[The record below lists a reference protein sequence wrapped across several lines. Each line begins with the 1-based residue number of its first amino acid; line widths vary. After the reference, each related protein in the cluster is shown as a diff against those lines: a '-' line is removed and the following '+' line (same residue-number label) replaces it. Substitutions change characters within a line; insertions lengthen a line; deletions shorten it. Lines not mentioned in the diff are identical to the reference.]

1 MDLRRESDEIF
12 KAIEKAA
19 YQLDKYKSHVYDL
32 SDRHQKRVIGGGGA
46 AGSDCGTLEYRMS
59 SSSRAS
65 SASSLPK
72 VIDFQIGDQV
82 STPGGGYISLGG
94 DSEAISLIDEN
105 HTLLDA

>member
-32 SDRHQKRVIGGGGA
+32 SDRHQKRIIGGGSE
-46 AGSDCGTLEYRMS
+46 GSNLEYRLSSRS
-59 SSSRAS
+59 SSGS
-65 SASSLPK
+65 SLAQSLPK

-82 STPGGGYISLGG
+82 STSGGGFISLGG
-94 DSEAISLIDEN
+94 DSEALSLIDEN